1 MEVLRRKKFPPL
13 PGSITLNIRLDAY
26 KGNSLKYMII
36 SVDTDEDA
44 EFAVEVNGIEIINCA
59 MRNLTRENGIRKG
72 FDATTGGANSKYAI
86 LPFETKGMKGSMK
99 SSEPMQITF
108 MSLADSGGANTFTV
122 TVVYSANV

>member
-1 MEVLRRKKFPPL
+1 
-13 PGSITLNIRLDAY
+13 
-26 KGNSLKYMII
+26 MII

-86 LPFETKGMKGSMK
+86 
-99 SSEPMQITF
+99 
-108 MSLADSGGANTFTV
+108 
-122 TVVYSANV
+122 

>member
-59 MRNLTRENGIRKG
+59 MRNLTR
-72 FDATTGGANSKYAI
+72 
-86 LPFETKGMKGSMK
+86 
-99 SSEPMQITF
+99 
-108 MSLADSGGANTFTV
+108 
-122 TVVYSANV
+122 